1 MASLYNGISP
11 YNTNIATQSGSGAF
25 GAVPGAIGLPNSQ
38 YDQTAGVVKNLP
50 GLTNGSASDIASELG
65 GQLSPGTLNLLQN
78 RAAAFGVN
86 SGLPGGVPGNTLS
99 TQNLLDNIGTTSENL
114 ASKGVSDYNSFL
126 PTVGSQMLAPSLQ
139 ADIADRNATLK
150 AAPNPTQAAS
160 YAQSLFNQYLQ
171 KMGGPAGGTGAAKNG
186 KPWWQ
191 DGGFGA
197 FSPPQ
202 GLSYQAN
209 GTGPYIP
216 GGGPV

>member
-1 MASLYNGISP
+1 MAALYNGISP
-11 YNTNIATQSGSGAF
+11 YNTNIATQGGSGAF

-50 GLTNGSASDIASELG
+50 GLTNGSANDIASELG

-86 SGLPGGVPGNTLS
+86 SGMPGGVPGNTLS

-171 KMGGPAGGTGAAKNG
+171 KMGGPAGGTGAPNNG
-186 KPWWQ
+186 KAWWKTS
-191 DGGFGA
+191 
-197 FSPPQ
+197 FSPPE
-202 GLSYQAN
+202 GKSYQAN

-216 GGGPV
+216 GNGPG